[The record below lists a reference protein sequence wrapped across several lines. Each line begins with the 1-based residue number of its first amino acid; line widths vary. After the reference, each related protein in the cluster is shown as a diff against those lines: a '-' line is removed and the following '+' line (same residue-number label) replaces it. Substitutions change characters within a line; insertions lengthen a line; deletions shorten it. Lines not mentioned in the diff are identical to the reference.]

1 MDVVI
6 ADGHP
11 TMRLGLKGLLRTTEI
26 RVVGETGDGDEALR
40 LARERRPDLVVLG
53 LNLSGETNGIEAC
66 RRIKSL
72 PRPPSVLV
80 YAAYDFADH
89 VSSCLLA
96 GADGCL
102 NKRVSCEEFLAI
114 MRRIAIGVGHGLPE
128 GTGRS
133 RYGIQDGGRHGTMA
147 SAALLTSKERE
158 VLVLLLRRC
167 SNAEIAECLY
177 LSVPTVKTHL
187 RNILRKLGAKN
198 RRDLLHPDALAV
210 SNF

>member
-1 MDVVI
+1 MDVVV

-11 TMRLGLKGLLRTTEI
+11 TMRLGLKDLLQTTEM
-26 RVVGETGDGDEALR
+26 RVVGDAGAGADVLR

-53 LNLSGETNGIEAC
+53 LNLTGETDGIEVC
-66 RRIKSL
+66 RRIKAL

-80 YAAYDFADH
+80 YAAYDFADP

-96 GADGCL
+96 GADCCL
-102 NKRVSCEEFLAI
+102 SKRVGCDDLLDVIRLMGMGERPWPST
-114 MRRIAIGVGHGLPE
+114 VKE
-128 GTGRS
+128 GARS
-133 RYGIQDGGRHGTMA
+133 RALYGTAHGVA
-147 SAALLTSKERE
+147 LTSKERE

-167 SNAEIAECLY
+167 SNAEIAERLY